1 MHAHVHHS
9 MGPTQQAQQAAMR
22 KILRPDEV
30 QAKPDI
36 GENDG
41 KYKQEADRV
50 ADAVMRMPEP
60 QLQRQPVEEDEEEE
74 EVVQTELLS
83 DEITPLIQRQEETDI
98 EEGEEELVQTK
109 TITEQSTPLIQRQ
122 GENEEEEEVIQ
133 SKFETNSFFPLQFQV
148 EDKKKEEYVQTRSF
162 AEKNTPLIQRQK
174 EKEEEEEETIQTLTV
189 QRHEEEEEVVQ
200 SSSGEAVSLTNNT
213 SKTAEAIRTRGSG
226 APMHPTIKRTLESRM
241 GVDLSEVRVH
251 DDSSAHQAS
260 ANLKAK
266 AFTHKNHIWLGPGES
281 QTDLRLMSHETTHV
295 LQQGGIVRRKPLD
308 TEEDEELVQTL
319 PNSEAEQATTSH
331 ESRSPSRS
339 PNSPSSGGRSAV
351 PAERTTQAA
360 APTMAERVQVPQ
372 ARAEAREGRA
382 ALPDAAVPETVPP
395 APAGVAPEDQERHQ
409 VVIERLEEA
418 ATQQEGAAA
427 SSDSQRQASE
437 QAAEEASAAAPSPA
451 NEAQARGQEA
461 QVETMNAQEAGE
473 VNQESFLEI
482 VRRRL
487 REITPSTPS
496 DLDEF
501 RERGG
506 ASGLREGLLQTANQQ
521 AEGAQRAIR
530 SATETEPT
538 PGEARVPEALPEQA
552 GPGQVPDLRAQE
564 VLPQARDEAE
574 VSLEEKRQDVES
586 RLGEEN
592 LTEDRLRRAN
602 DPRFT
607 AVQETREAVH
617 EHADTA
623 PREYREEEQAL
634 LNEQEGA
641 IASEETTATRE
652 MEQSRERSQ
661 REIEAE
667 QQTAMTVEE
676 RRRQEVSDHIEG
688 IYTRTRQD
696 VEERLEDLNREVES
710 RFTEGERRAR
720 ERFEEFVDREMNIW
734 KFRRYMV
741 SGTGA
746 FTRIAD
752 LFRDI
757 NDLPEVKQIYEDG
770 KNQYIAEL
778 DTVIVDIANLVETT
792 LAWCRDEIQQ
802 GLDDIQEYVEE
813 GLPEALREVGE
824 QTSGRISERFDEL
837 RASVEERRNT
847 LADQL
852 VERYQQARQAL
863 DQRIEAMQAENRGL
877 VNRFVEGLQAV
888 LEVLRNLRERLASIL
903 GEGSGAIE
911 CVLNDPPGFVGNLI
925 GAVGRGF
932 RQFAGNI
939 LAHLRRG
946 LMGWLFGT
954 LASAGIEIPSEF
966 SLRAIIGLIL
976 QILGITRDRL
986 RTKVVRIVG
995 ERNVAVVERVWGV
1008 VSTLVREGPQGL
1020 WDEIRQGVGNLK
1032 EMVIEGI
1039 KQWVIIRIV
1048 MAAVNRIVTMWN
1060 PAGAIVQA
1068 VLAIYNTLMFFW
1080 ERRDQILDL
1089 VQSIVRSVDSICR
1102 GSLAQAAN
1110 LVERTMGLT
1119 LPVII
1124 SFFARF
1130 LGLGGIAAAIQGIIR
1145 RPQRRVDRAIDRALR
1160 RIARRLGLRGRG
1172 RRRRGVDVRRYRQ
1185 LADRAAAELSR
1196 VTGPPQSPDVLRRQ
1210 KRQQARQLQRTY
1222 SSRLGRGARMRI
1234 QIARARRGQEERG
1247 IGFTIAVRPGSVR
1260 KRGTIAVR
1268 GESAPERERRNGDQL
1283 DRAVREIRPQ
1293 LRSLLRRGTRTE
1305 TLRARLDTWR
1315 VRYRIRRLSLE
1326 RRGSEYDV
1334 TASNSRPERKL
1345 ARVFEGDEEEILK
1358 ITRQE
1363 LRQRSTTEQL
1373 EQVQIRLLTEEWER
1387 IINRPPTP
1395 NVVRSITS
1403 CVKRFGKEPT
1413 IMDCIERSSRRELN
1427 EARTTGVVTHASR
1440 AEMDRAQI
1448 KAREMGK
1455 KIEALD
1461 ESVSREIS
1469 EEPEAADAENREE
1482 WEQRIRQ
1489 RATELLQEII
1499 EGL

>member
-1 MHAHVHHS
+1 
-9 MGPTQQAQQAAMR
+9 MG
-22 KILRPDEV
+22 
-30 QAKPDI
+30 
-36 GENDG
+36 
-41 KYKQEADRV
+41 
-50 ADAVMRMPEP
+50 
-60 QLQRQPVEEDEEEE
+60 
-74 EVVQTELLS
+74 
-83 DEITPLIQRQEETDI
+83 
-98 EEGEEELVQTK
+98 
-109 TITEQSTPLIQRQ
+109 
-122 GENEEEEEVIQ
+122 
-133 SKFETNSFFPLQFQV
+133 
-148 EDKKKEEYVQTRSF
+148 
-162 AEKNTPLIQRQK
+162 
-174 EKEEEEEETIQTLTV
+174 
-189 QRHEEEEEVVQ
+189 
-200 SSSGEAVSLTNNT
+200 
-213 SKTAEAIRTRGSG
+213 
-226 APMHPTIKRTLESRM
+226 
-241 GVDLSEVRVH
+241 
-251 DDSSAHQAS
+251 
-260 ANLKAK
+260 
-266 AFTHKNHIWLGPGES
+266 
-281 QTDLRLMSHETTHV
+281 HETTHV

-308 TEEDEELVQTL
+308 IEEDEELVQTL

-331 ESRSPSRS
+331 ESRSPSRTPS
-339 PNSPSSGGRSAV
+339 SPSSGGRSAV

-382 ALPDAAVPETVPP
+382 ALPGAAVPETAPP

-418 ATQQEGAAA
+418 ATQQEGSAA

-437 QAAEEASAAAPSPA
+437 QAAEEASAAAPTPA
-451 NEAQARGQEA
+451 NEAQARGQAA

-482 VRRRL
+482 IRRRL

-496 DLDEF
+496 EMDEF

-521 AEGAQRAIR
+521 VEGAQGAIR
-530 SATETEPT
+530 SATETEPA

-564 VLPQARDEAE
+564 VLPQAREEAE
-574 VSLEEKRQDVES
+574 VSLEENRQDVES

-667 QQTAMTVEE
+667 QQTAMTAEE
-676 RRRQEVSDHIEG
+676 RRRQEVSNHIEG
-688 IYTRTRQD
+688 FYTRTRRV
-696 VEERLEDLNREVES
+696 VERRLEGLNREVES

-720 ERFEEFVDREMNIW
+720 ERFEEFVDSEMNIW
-734 KFRRYMV
+734 KSRRYMGQI
-741 SGTGA
+741 GTL
-746 FTRIAD
+746 TWIAD
-752 LFRDI
+752 QFRDI
-757 NDLPEVKQIYEDG
+757 NDFPEVEQIYEDG

-778 DTVIVDIANLVETT
+778 DTVIVDIADYVETE
-792 LAWCRDEIQQ
+792 LAWCQDEIRQ
-802 GLDDIQEYVEE
+802 GLDNIQEYVE

-824 QTSGRISERFDEL
+824 QTSGRISERYDEL

-863 DQRIEAMQAENRGL
+863 DQRIEDMQAANRGL
-877 VNRFVEGLQAV
+877 VNSFVEGLQSV

-903 GEGSGAIE
+903 GEASGAIE

-932 RQFAGNI
+932 RLFAGNI

-995 ERNVAVVERVWGV
+995 ERNVAAVERVWGV

-1039 KQWVIIRIV
+1039 KQWVITRIV
-1048 MAAVNRIVTMWN
+1048 MAAVSRIATMWN

-1102 GSLAQAAN
+1102 GALAQAAN

-1124 SFFARF
+1124 SFFARL

-1145 RPQRRVDRAIDRALR
+1145 RPRRRVDRAIDRALR
-1160 RIARRLGLRGRG
+1160 RIARRLSRRGRG
-1172 RRRRGVDVRRYRQ
+1172 EVRGEAGRGGRREGRERGRHEGLDRAIARIRPELQRSLRDGISGRQLRRKLAEMRSRHRLRILRLSSDRRRIVAAASPQQDVLTMDEVDLGIVLRPVLNAAVRRYRERYVGDQTIEEQRRAFTGESTPSEQTTLTPGQLTEVFTRIHQAGAEPLRGQQ
-1185 LADRAAAELSR
+1185 LAQNVRYLSEEEQGR
-1196 VTGPPQSPDVLRRQ
+1196 ETPSSASP
-1210 KRQQARQLQRTY
+1210 A
-1222 SSRLGRGARMRI
+1222 RLGIRTPSERGGPRGLGYTAISGELLSVARNVANEQGGDPTEISRRLMRI
-1234 QIARARRGQEERG
+1234 ISSSETAFEQELATDDLDLSNNQKNFLRDLRALDALERG
-1247 IGFTIAVRPGSVR
+1247 
-1260 KRGTIAVR
+1260 
-1268 GESAPERERRNGDQL
+1268 
-1283 DRAVREIRPQ
+1283 
-1293 LRSLLRRGTRTE
+1293 
-1305 TLRARLDTWR
+1305 RLPAEG
-1315 VRYRIRRLSLE
+1315 VAHMVGRRLLGTQATPFQDQRESPVGGWGALSE
-1326 RRGSEYDV
+1326 KPEDVEEKNRRIGSMFRRLI
-1334 TASNSRPERKL
+1334 TASRNQHLKSLP
-1345 ARVFEGDEEEILK
+1345 GDG
-1358 ITRQE
+1358 
-1363 LRQRSTTEQL
+1363 
-1373 EQVQIRLLTEEWER
+1373 QV
-1387 IINRPPTP
+1387 
-1395 NVVRSITS
+1395 
-1403 CVKRFGKEPT
+1403 
-1413 IMDCIERSSRRELN
+1413 
-1427 EARTTGVVTHASR
+1427 
-1440 AEMDRAQI
+1440 
-1448 KAREMGK
+1448 
-1455 KIEALD
+1455 
-1461 ESVSREIS
+1461 
-1469 EEPEAADAENREE
+1469 
-1482 WEQRIRQ
+1482 EQRIANLVERWINEFLM
-1489 RATELLQEII
+1489 TKEPDLLERLI
-1499 EGL
+1499 EQFVEFLESFD